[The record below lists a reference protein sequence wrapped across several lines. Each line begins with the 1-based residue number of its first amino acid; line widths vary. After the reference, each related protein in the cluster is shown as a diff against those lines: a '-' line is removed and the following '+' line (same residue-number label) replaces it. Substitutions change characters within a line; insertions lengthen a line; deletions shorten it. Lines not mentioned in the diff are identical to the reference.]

1 MGGLS
6 HRFEAAELAI
16 GSRWTCHRSGG
27 AQLSGLVLDE
37 ASAARPLAKRSE
49 NYDAWLF
56 VEHSSAKARRE
67 KAPDD

>member
-1 MGGLS
+1 MGGLFAS
-6 HRFEAAELAI
+6 V
-16 GSRWTCHRSGG
+16 RSGG
-27 AQLSGLVLDE
+27 GLNCQVSRRSLRGQ
-37 ASAARPLAKRSE
+37 SLAKRSE